1 MKNILYVL
9 IGLMA
14 GFVLA
19 AILLVVTRLPGG
31 QPVTLEPAPTQ
42 APIVIQIIGEVVKP
56 GVYTLPDGSR
66 VQDAVDAAGGL
77 LADAD
82 SNSVNL
88 AARLEDGQQIN
99 IPSQSG
105 SMSERRSSTVPLA
118 TSAPFT
124 VVSTLT
130 PTAVSS
136 ASLININT
144 ATLQQ
149 LDALPRIGPV
159 TAQSIV
165 TYRQQHGPFQ
175 HIEDIM
181 NVPGIGPVTFDNI
194 QNLITVGP

>member
-1 MKNILYVL
+1 
-9 IGLMA
+9 
-14 GFVLA
+14 
-19 AILLVVTRLPGG
+19 
-31 QPVTLEPAPTQ
+31 
-42 APIVIQIIGEVVKP
+42 
-56 GVYTLPDGSR
+56 VYTLPDGGR
-66 VQDAVDAAGGL
+66 VQDAVDAAGRL

-88 AARLEDGQQIN
+88 AARLEDGQQIT
-99 IPSQSG
+99 IPSQNG
-105 SMSERRSSTVPLA
+105 SRSASAAPSVQLA

-130 PTAVSS
+130 PAAVSS

-144 ATLQQ
+144 ANLQQ
-149 LDALPRIGPV
+149 LDALPSIGPV

-181 NVPGIGPVTFDNI
+181 NVPGIGSVTFDKI
-194 QNLITVGP
+194 QNLITVGSQRGSLNRLL